1 MDLQR
6 HLRHFLAVADALHF
20 GRAAEE
26 LGMAQPPLSQSI
38 RRLERELEVEL
49 FDRSGR
55 RVALTAAGQAL
66 VPEAR
71 AMLAADRRLR
81 ARMAEVRAAAARPP
95 LRVGLVPETPAS
107 VVRELLVGLTEQA
120 PDGEV
125 ELREIPGA
133 EQLRMLLDGRLDVG
147 LLRHPVAEPELRTV
161 PVAEER
167 LGVVLPRLSALA
179 RQPQV
184 ALGELAG
191 HDLVLFPRRTSPEW
205 HDEVL
210 ARCGQGGYVPERVRA
225 AESAEVLLALVV
237 AGRGWASWPRK
248 PHGTS
253 REWSGGGWPGNR
265 CRAGSSRSGRRVRRI
280 PGRAFRGGGGPG
292 AVGQRQRQW
301 QRPAGDG
308 REPPG
313 AGRYRGLHGA
323 LGGRLRRVAGGSGER
338 PRGVAGGSGERP

>member
-38 RRLERELEVEL
+38 RRLERELAVEL

-55 RVALTAAGQAL
+55 RVSLTAAGQAL

-225 AESAEVLLALVV
+225 AENAEVLLALVV
-237 AGRGWASWPRK
+237 AGRGVGLLAEEAARHEPRVVWRRLTGE
-248 PHGTS
+248 PLQGRVYAVRPTRSAHPLAARFAEAVARARS
-253 REWSGGGWPGNR
+253 DSGS
-265 CRAGSSRSGRRVRRI
+265 GSGSGSGR
-280 PGRAFRGGGGPG
+280 PGTVGSLLGLAGIGDSTGPW
-292 AVGQRQRQW
+292 AVVYD
-301 QRPAGDG
+301 A
-308 REPPG
+308 
-313 AGRYRGLHGA
+313 
-323 LGGRLRRVAGGSGER
+323 
-338 PRGVAGGSGERP
+338 

>member
-237 AGRGWASWPRK
+237 AGRGVGLLAEEAARHEPRVVWRRLAGE
-248 PHGTS
+248 PLQGRVFAVRPTRSAHPLAARFAEVVARAQS
-253 REWSGGGWPGNR
+253 DSGS
-265 CRAGSSRSGRRVRRI
+265 GSGSGR
-280 PGRAFRGGGGPG
+280 PGTVGNLPGLAGIGDSTGPW
-292 AVGQRQRQW
+292 AVVYD
-301 QRPAGDG
+301 A
-308 REPPG
+308 
-313 AGRYRGLHGA
+313 
-323 LGGRLRRVAGGSGER
+323 
-338 PRGVAGGSGERP
+338 

>member
-20 GRAAEE
+20 GRAAEA
-26 LGMAQPPLSQSI
+26 LGMAQPPLSQSV

-55 RVALTAAGQAL
+55 RVALTSAGQAL

-81 ARMAEVRAAAARPP
+81 ARMAEARAAAARAP
-95 LRVGLVPETPAS
+95 LRVGLVPGTPAS
-107 VVRELLVGLTEQA
+107 VVRELLVGITEQA
-120 PDGEV
+120 PEGEV

-133 EQLRMLLDGRLDVG
+133 EQARMLLDGRLDLG
-147 LLRHPVAEPELRTV
+147 LLRHPVAAPELRTV

-184 ALGELAG
+184 ELGELVG
-191 HDLVLFPRRTSPEW
+191 HDVVLFPRRTSPER

-210 ARCGQGGYVPERVRA
+210 ARCRQAGYVPGRVRA

-237 AGRGWASWPRK
+237 AGRGVGLVAEEAARHEPRVVWRRLAGEPLRGHVFAAWPRRSAH
-248 PHGTS
+248 PLAARFGEVVARAQS
-253 REWSGGGWPGNR
+253 DSGGRND
-265 CRAGSSRSGRRVRRI
+265 
-280 PGRAFRGGGGPG
+280 GGGGGRPG
-292 AVGQRQRQW
+292 PVGSVPGLAGIGDSTGPWAVVY
-301 QRPAGDG
+301 DG
-308 REPPG
+308 
-313 AGRYRGLHGA
+313 
-323 LGGRLRRVAGGSGER
+323 
-338 PRGVAGGSGERP
+338 